1 MLRARAE
8 GVEPQAL
15 IDEMYTSHTAD
26 FEAFGVNFD
35 IFHSTHSDENRE
47 CARRIYTRLRDAGHI
62 ARRTI
67 QQAYD
72 EQAGMFLPDRF
83 IKGTC
88 PKCATLDQYGDSCE
102 SCGATYAP
110 TELVDAVSV
119 ISGKTPVQRDSEHLF
134 FQLGDF
140 APMLQEWIGGDRLQ
154 PAIRNKLAEWF
165 EAGLRDWDISRDAPY
180 WGFEIPDEPGK
191 YFYVWL
197 DAPIG
202 YMASH
207 LAWCKANG
215 EDFDAVWAE
224 DSDVELV
231 HFIGKDIA
239 YFHTLFWPATLH
251 GAGYRKPTAVYC
263 HGFLTVNGR
272 KMSKSRGTF
281 ISASTWLEHVGPEY
295 LRYYYAAKLS
305 AGVDDIDLSLDD
317 FVFRVNSDLVG
328 KVVNIA
334 SRCAGILN
342 KRYDSLLSE
351 SLDDLGM
358 YGELAAA
365 RHAIGAHFEAREYAS
380 AIRAITALAD
390 RTNKYIDSAEP
401 WKLVKDE
408 STFERGRQ
416 VCTQGLNH
424 YRVLITLLSP
434 VVPQLA
440 EASAKTLAAPI
451 SWDGLDAPLLGH
463 TIEKFSPLMMR
474 IDRKTLDVIVDASK
488 AAAPQPPAP
497 PKPKEAPIADE
508 IGFDDFMKVD
518 LRVARIVAADHV
530 DGAKKLLRLTVD
542 IGTEQRNIFAGIKA
556 AYDPEALVGRMVVVV
571 ANLAPRKMRFGMSE
585 GMVIAAGPGGQ
596 DIFLLSPDDGAVP
609 GQRIK

>member
-1 MLRARAE
+1 MPRKIVVTAALPYANGHIHMGHLVEYIQTDIWVRYQKLIGNDCIYVCADDAHGTPIMLRARAE
-8 GVEPQAL
+8 GIEPQAL
-15 IDEMYTSHTAD
+15 IDAMHKSHVAD
-26 FEAFGVNFD
+26 FAAFGVDFD

-62 ARRTI
+62 TRRTI
-67 QQAYD
+67 EQAYD

-88 PKCATLDQYGDSCE
+88 PKCATKDQYGDSCE
-102 SCGATYAP
+102 HCGATYGP
-110 TELVDAVSV
+110 TDLVDAVSV
-119 ISGKTPVQRDSEHLF
+119 ISGEAPVLRDSEHLF
-134 FQLGDF
+134 FQLGNF
-140 APMLQEWIGGDRLQ
+140 ASMLEEWIGGDRLQ

-165 EAGLRDWDISRDAPY
+165 KAGLRDWDISRDAPY

-207 LAWCKANG
+207 LAWCHENDG
-215 EDFDAVWAE
+215 DFDALWAE
-224 DSDVELV
+224 DSEVELV

-251 GAGYRKPTAVYC
+251 AAGYRKPTAVYC

-281 ISASTWLEHVGPEY
+281 INARTWLEHVGPEY
-295 LRYYYAAKLS
+295 LRYYYAAKLTS
-305 AGVDDIDLSLDD
+305 GVDDIDLSLND

-342 KRYDSLLSE
+342 KRYDSLLADQLHE
-351 SLDDLGM
+351 PEM
-358 YGELAAA
+358 YAELAGA
-365 RHAIGAHFEAREYAS
+365 RNEIGALFEAREYAA

-390 RTNKYIDSAEP
+390 RTNRYIDRTEP

-408 STFERGRQ
+408 TTFEEGRQ
-416 VCTQGLNH
+416 VCSQGLNH

-434 VVPQLA
+434 VVPDLA
-440 EASAKTLAAPI
+440 AASAEILESPL
-451 SWDGLDAPLLGH
+451 SWQGLDAPLLNH
-463 TIEKFSPLMMR
+463 TIQKFTPLMMR
-474 IDRKTLDVIVDASK
+474 VDRKTLDAVVEASK
-488 AAAPQPPAP
+488 QALASAP
-497 PKPKEAPIADE
+497 
-508 IGFDDFMKVD
+508 
-518 LRVARIVAADHV
+518 
-530 DGAKKLLRLTVD
+530 
-542 IGTEQRNIFAGIKA
+542 N
-556 AYDPEALVGRMVVVV
+556 
-571 ANLAPRKMRFGMSE
+571 
-585 GMVIAAGPGGQ
+585 
-596 DIFLLSPDDGAVP
+596 
-609 GQRIK
+609 